1 MATITPQ
8 AASANTT
15 TTFAAA
21 SGGGDTIAAGTG
33 GRVLFLVTNGTG
45 SSITATF
52 AGVNTCNFGS
62 THNVA
67 VTCAAN
73 VTTTIE
79 LVGNAASPAMAGTLT
94 ATNTIG
100 VTYSSVTTITVA
112 AVTA

>member
-21 SGGGDTIAAGTG
+21 TSGGDTIAAGG
-33 GRVLFLVTNGTG
+33 NQRVYFLVTNGTG
-45 SSITATF
+45 SSINATF
-52 AGVNTCNFGS
+52 AGVTTCNFGS
-62 THNVA
+62 THNVVVA
-67 VTCAAN
+67 CAGN

-79 LVGNAASPAMAGTLT
+79 LVGNAAVPAMAGTLT
-94 ATNTIG
+94 AAGNIG

-112 AVTA
+112 AVSG